1 MAITCTWEIN
11 GTACKRDVA
20 DGYFTNVIYRV
31 KGMDGT
37 GEKARRTG
45 EINFVKPES
54 LPSEFIAFDASKK
67 TPDSAT
73 MITWVKDALG
83 TDAVTALESE
93 LKAEIDL
100 INTPVQA
107 TGVAF

>member
-1 MAITCTWEIN
+1 MAITYTWEIN
-11 GTACKRDVA
+11 GSQCTRDVA
-20 DGYFTNVIYRV
+20 DGYFTNVVYRV

-37 GEKARRTG
+37 EEKARETG
-45 EINFVKPES
+45 EVTFVKPES
-54 LPSEFIAFDASKK
+54 LPSGFIAYDTSKK

-83 TDAVTALESE
+83 ADAVTALETE
-93 LKAEIDL
+93 IKAEIDL

>member
-1 MAITCTWEIN
+1 
-11 GTACKRDVA
+11 
-20 DGYFTNVIYRV
+20 
-31 KGMDGT
+31 MDGT
-37 GEKARRTG
+37 DEKARRTG
-45 EINFVKPES
+45 EVVYTKPDL
-54 LPSEFIAFDASKK
+54 LPSDFIAYDTSKK

-73 MITWVKDALG
+73 MIAWVKNALG
-83 TDAVTALESE
+83 TDAVTAIETS